1 MANWVLD
8 MDCFELVV
16 LFSVSLVGAR
26 LPLGRFS
33 LMGQSTVSFLSQ
45 VHCLGGMIAIL
56 RLSSLLNV
64 YYFNTML
71 IFIHPLS
78 ASHLISHSECFDK
91 YRIHCQAFRV
101 LHPLPNV

>member
-1 MANWVLD
+1 
-8 MDCFELVV
+8 MDCLELVE
-16 LFSVSLVGAR
+16 LFGVSYFVGAR

-78 ASHLISHSECFDK
+78 ASHLISHS
-91 YRIHCQAFRV
+91 
-101 LHPLPNV
+101 